1 MAGGWDFFFGV
12 WWVGMGD
19 GVFDGWRMFGGRK
32 RRKVSVA
39 WKGSGFASSFRM
51 EYSDGE
57 IARARCSFR
66 F

>member
-1 MAGGWDFFFGV
+1 
-12 WWVGMGD
+12 MGD

-39 WKGSGFASSFRM
+39 WKGSGFASSRM